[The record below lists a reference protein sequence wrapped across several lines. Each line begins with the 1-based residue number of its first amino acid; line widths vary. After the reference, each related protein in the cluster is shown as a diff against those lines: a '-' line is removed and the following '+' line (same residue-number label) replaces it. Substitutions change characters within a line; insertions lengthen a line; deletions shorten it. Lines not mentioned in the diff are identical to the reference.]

1 MIIQII
7 AAQPEVLSALGPN
20 EAGGGVPVNA
30 AAAMGD
36 NNSDD
41 EGHYS
46 DSDEDL
52 F

>member
-36 NNSDD
+36 DNSDD
-41 EGHYS
+41 EGNYS